1 MSWLRRTPAFFV
13 RCTEVVPS
21 PCCGEKLKII
31 GSKERKLIK
40 DCGERLTLIV
50 RRMRCSQCYKIHHE
64 LPDCIV
70 PYKRYESSC
79 VEQAITKTKNLE
91 VAVPAHESTLHR
103 WRSWFHAQSAYWLGC
118 LTSIAIRYL
127 EDPVERPSNASQSVH
142 HTLGHVVGD
151 APGWLATI
159 VRSVANENLWVHTR
173 SAFLSD

>member
-1 MSWLRRTPAFFV
+1 MSIWRNLSKSALRVIHKWMTPLGEAIPEGAAPPGFV

-50 RRMRCSQCYKIHHE
+50 RRMRWSQCYKIHHE

-91 VAVPAHESTLHR
+91 VAVPADESTLHR
-103 WRSWFHAQSAYWLGC
+103 
-118 LTSIAIRYL
+118 
-127 EDPVERPSNASQSVH
+127 
-142 HTLGHVVGD
+142 
-151 APGWLATI
+151 
-159 VRSVANENLWVHTR
+159 
-173 SAFLSD
+173 